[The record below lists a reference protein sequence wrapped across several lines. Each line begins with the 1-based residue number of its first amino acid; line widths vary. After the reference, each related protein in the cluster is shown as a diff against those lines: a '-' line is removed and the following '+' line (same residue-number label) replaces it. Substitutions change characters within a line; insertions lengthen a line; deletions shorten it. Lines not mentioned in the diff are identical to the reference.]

1 MTHAF
6 SITKKNR
13 EILESFLNNF
23 SVEQLNKIPNH
34 FKNNIFWNIAHI
46 VATQQLLVYK
56 LSNQTMLINE
66 EWINEFA
73 KGTKPERTYTQ
84 TDIDFLKS
92 VLHSVHLKTNED
104 FENQLF
110 TTFIP
115 YTTSQGFE
123 IKTTSEAIHFNNFHE
138 GIHLGIILQLKKFV

>member
-6 SITKKNR
+6 SITQKNR
-13 EILESFLNNF
+13 EILESFLNDF
-23 SVEQLNKIPNH
+23 SIEQLNKIPNH

-66 EWINEFA
+66 AWVNEFA
-73 KGTKPERTYTQ
+73 KGTKPERIYTQ

-92 VLHSVHLKTNED
+92 VLFSTLLKTKED

-123 IKTTSEAIHFNNFHE
+123 IKTTPEAIHFNNFHE